1 MMTYFTPEKIDRL
14 EDNEIFVFGSN
25 ANGNHYGGAARV
37 AFDKFGAEWGVG
49 EGLTGKTYAI
59 PTLDK
64 NMEKVTKLKLVRSFI
79 KFIEF
84 AKEND
89 SKKFYLTKV
98 GCGIAGWTIEEVKEI
113 LWVAAKACFLERK
126 LPSNIIIPEEFCFSN
141 PEMYKLELEREILI
155 KRARMAVTDE
165 EREMIHNQ
173 LLDNESSINI
183 LKGDLT
189 E

>member
-49 EGLTGKTYAI
+49 EGLTGNTYAI

-64 NMEKVTKLKLVRSFI
+64 NMEKVTNLKLVRSFI

-113 LWVAAKACFLERK
+113 LWVAAKACFPECK
-126 LPSNIIIPEEFCFSN
+126 LPSNIVIPEEFCFSN
-141 PEMYKLELEREILI
+141 PEKFS
-155 KRARMAVTDE
+155 TP
-165 EREMIHNQ
+165 
-173 LLDNESSINI
+173 
-183 LKGDLT
+183 
-189 E
+189 

>member
-49 EGLTGKTYAI
+49 EGLTGNTYAI

-89 SKKFYLTKV
+89 S
-98 GCGIAGWTIEEVKEI
+98 
-113 LWVAAKACFLERK
+113 
-126 LPSNIIIPEEFCFSN
+126 
-141 PEMYKLELEREILI
+141 
-155 KRARMAVTDE
+155 
-165 EREMIHNQ
+165 
-173 LLDNESSINI
+173 
-183 LKGDLT
+183 
-189 E
+189 